1 MFDSKKSSLFSTPKS
16 GGNTAT
22 ASAFVNAGLKKKA
35 QTLSGNGALKYDT
48 SGDDFVD
55 QFANLGVYKAPRTFS
70 QIQKDCEL
78 LWSQN
83 QLLSVVFLFYIR
95 MITRVTNL
103 FNGAVTSVPQKGGE
117 LKHEGIFRMIWLS
130 IKSPST
136 FKKNV
141 PLFISIGSWKDV
153 FTMLSY
159 DLQYNGWENRKL
171 DWEYFGNLLLSG
183 LNDPKQSELIKKY
196 LPQIKSNS
204 RCTTLE
210 AQADNVIAKWVCS
223 LLFGNKETIPG
234 QVSTYKQYRKLKSS
248 GTAHE
253 WQKLISQRRFT
264 EINFNKIHGRALKL
278 LSRSKFLKNQGL
290 EKVYEEW
297 ITKPETQDV
306 KFTGY
311 VHELFSKLPGSLSDL
326 SKGQQETINKQFQTL
341 VTKGGETEGK
351 TSLIVVRDTS
361 GSMKSPAQGTTM
373 SSNEIAKA
381 LALYFSS
388 FLKGKF
394 ADAWIEFNSNAVMH
408 QWKGSTPLEKWYN
421 DRASYVGGTDF
432 MSVIN
437 LFIQLKNQGVPEY
450 EFPTGIL
457 CISDGEFNRVSKGT
471 NVDAA
476 VRALKQAGFSK
487 EYCDNFVMIFW
498 DIPNGY
504 YGSNN
509 KPKFETFGAT
519 RNVFYM
525 SGYSA
530 AQVSFLMSGT
540 IETAK
545 DLFLTAMNQESL
557 GLIEL

>member
-1 MFDSKKSSLFSTPKS
+1 MFSNKQTKLFDAKKTSNTPVTST
-16 GGNTAT
+16 
-22 ASAFVNAGLKKKA
+22 FVQAGLKKSAK
-35 QTLSGNGALKYDT
+35 TLSSNGSEKFSS

-55 QFANLGVYKAPRTFS
+55 QFSNLGVYKAPRKFS
-70 QIQKDCEL
+70 DIEKDCEL

-83 QLLSVVFLFYIR
+83 QLLSVIFLFYIR

-103 FNGAVTSVPQKGGE
+103 FNGSVTSTAQKGGE
-117 LKHEGIFRMIWLS
+117 LKHEGIFRMIWLA
-130 IKSPST
+130 IKAPST
-136 FKKNV
+136 FKKNL

-153 FTMLSY
+153 FTILSY

-171 DWEYFGNLLLSG
+171 DWKYFGNLLLSG
-183 LNDPKQSELIKKY
+183 LKDPKQSELIKKY

-210 AQADNVIAKWVCS
+210 SQADNLIAKWVCS
-223 LLFGNKETIPG
+223 LLFGSKE
-234 QVSTYKQYRKLKSS
+234 SSYNYKQYRKLKSS

-253 WQKLISQRRFT
+253 WQKLISQRRFDK
-264 EINFNKIHGRALKL
+264 IDFNKIHGRALKL

-306 KFTGY
+306 KYTGY
-311 VHELFSKLPGSLSDL
+311 VHELFSKLPGSLSGL
-326 SKGQQETINKQFQTL
+326 SKGQQETINKQFDTL
-341 VTKGGETEGK
+341 VAKGGETEGK

-361 GSMKSPAQGTTM
+361 GSMTSQATGTTM
-373 SSNEIAKA
+373 SSDTIAKA
-381 LALYFSS
+381 LALYFSA
-388 FLKGKF
+388 FLKGNFK
-394 ADAWIEFNSNAVMH
+394 DAWIEFNDETTMH
-408 QWKGSTPLEKWYN
+408 TWKGSTVLERWYN
-421 DRASYVGGTDF
+421 DRTESYGSTNFQG
-432 MSVIN
+432 VID
-437 LFIQLKNQGVPEY
+437 LFVQLKRQGIPES

-457 CISDGEFNRVSKGT
+457 CISDGEFNPSQLGKT
-471 NVDAA
+471 NVDSA
-476 VRALKQAGFSK
+476 RIKLQNAGFSK
-487 EYCDNFVMIFW
+487 EYCDNFVIILW
-498 DIPNGY
+498 DIPNRY
-504 YGSNN
+504 YSSDS

-519 RNVFYM
+519 KNVFYM

-545 DLFLTAMNQESL
+545 DLFLTAMNQEAL